1 MGIKLMNH
9 LINYF
14 VTAVILAVVG
24 TGQMAFAQGTN
35 KPNVILMLADNLG
48 YGDVGAYGAGE
59 IRGMPTPALYRL
71 YPLLLPIAH
80 LLTRILSHLR
90 WSTKPGQVLK
100 DDIRRITNERF

>member
-14 VTAVILAVVG
+14 VTAVILAVFG

-48 YGDVGAYGAGE
+48 YGD
-59 IRGMPTPALYRL
+59 IRCVWRGRNSRHETVYADWLYQG
-71 YPLLLPIAH
+71 P
-80 LLTRILSHLR
+80 
-90 WSTKPGQVLK
+90 W
-100 DDIRRITNERF
+100 

>member
-48 YGDVGAYGAGE
+48 YGDIGVYGAGE
-59 IRGMPTPALYRL
+59 IRGMKQFMQIGFTRAPGERELALMN
-71 YPLLLPIAH
+71 
-80 LLTRILSHLR
+80 
-90 WSTKPGQVLK
+90 Q
-100 DDIRRITNERF
+100 